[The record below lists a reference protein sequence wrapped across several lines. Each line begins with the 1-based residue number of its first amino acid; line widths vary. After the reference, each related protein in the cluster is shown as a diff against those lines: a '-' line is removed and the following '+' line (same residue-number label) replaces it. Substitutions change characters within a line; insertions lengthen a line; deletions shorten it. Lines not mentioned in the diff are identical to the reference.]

1 MSAFSK
7 LSPKIGTAVV
17 DRELVANGGRMLNVT
32 TLGTNTTEA
41 QSSAYEAV
49 DKVNFKSGFC
59 RRDIGWNEVE
69 RARSWYISQ
78 IPATTTDKRTE
89 KGH

>member
-17 DRELVANGGRMLNVT
+17 DRELVADGGRVLNLT
-32 TLGTNTTEA
+32 TMGANTTEA
-41 QSSAYEAV
+41 QTKAYEAV

-59 RRDIGWNEVE
+59 RCDIGWRKV
-69 RARSWYISQ
+69 
-78 IPATTTDKRTE
+78 
-89 KGH
+89 

>member
-1 MSAFSK
+1 M
-7 LSPKIGTAVV
+7 
-17 DRELVANGGRMLNVT
+17 DRELVAHGGRRLNVT

-59 RRDIGWNEVE
+59 RRDIGWSEFE
-69 RARSWYISQ
+69 RAKSY
-78 IPATTTDKRTE
+78 
-89 KGH
+89 